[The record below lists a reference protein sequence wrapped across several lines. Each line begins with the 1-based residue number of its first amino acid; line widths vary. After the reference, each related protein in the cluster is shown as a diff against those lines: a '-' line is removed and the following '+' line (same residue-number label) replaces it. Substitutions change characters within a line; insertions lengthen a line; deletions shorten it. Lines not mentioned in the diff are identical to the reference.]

1 MFFELFING
10 LTLGGIYALIA
21 IGFTLILGVLRI
33 FHFAHGEVYMMGTY
47 LTYTVMSFWPGLS
60 FPVLVIIG
68 LVGGGVVGFAI
79 QRFIYAPLG
88 NAPHTAP
95 IICAIG
101 LIFVLQN
108 MAMLIWGPEMHSF
121 TIDWDPGFMHIMGVD
136 VSIFKS
142 LILGTSF
149 FLVAVLHLFLTRT
162 QFGRAIQA
170 TSIDAD
176 AAVLMGIEV
185 RNVSTITF
193 VIGSALG
200 GTAGVMVGLFYGV
213 VYPVMGLM
221 ALIKGFTASIVGG
234 LGSILGALIGGI
246 ILGELE
252 MLMGAFLSA
261 RYADSIVL
269 IILIVTLLLRPSGI
283 LGKKSPELL

>member
-1 MFFELFING
+1 MAFELFING

-47 LTYTVMSFWPGLS
+47 LTFTVMGLLSGLS
-60 FPVLVIIG
+60 FPVLIIIG
-68 LVGGGVVGFAI
+68 LVGGGLVGLAI
-79 QRFIYAPLG
+79 QKFIYAPLG
-88 NAPHTAP
+88 NAEHAGP

-108 MAMLIWGPEMHSF
+108 GAMLIWGPEMHSF
-121 TIDWDPGFMHIMGVD
+121 TMDWDPGFIPILGVD

-142 LILGTSF
+142 LILVTSF
-149 FLVAVLHLFLTRT
+149 FLVAILHLFMTRT

-176 AAVLMGIEV
+176 AAVLMGIDV

-200 GTAGVMVGLFYGV
+200 GSAGVMVGLFYGV

-221 ALIKGFTASIVGG
+221 ALVKGFTASIVGG
-234 LGSILGALIGGI
+234 LGSVLGALIGGI

-252 MLMGAFLSA
+252 MLMGALMSA

-269 IILIVTLLLRPSGI
+269 VILLLTLLLRPTGI
-283 LGKKSPELL
+283 LGKKAPELL